1 MSFFLLLILIN
12 AFLKNGREILIN
24 LIDGSYKDKFW
35 EKYNVLDSEII
46 NIKNVIRGLTFVI
59 DCKCDISNFH
69 SLSVYNIS
77 CIMCQYFNLS
87 KIETYDVMIGSLL
100 HDIGKLAIPDEILKK
115 ESSLTKEEFEV
126 MKNHVI
132 YTYEILYNLKNDR
145 ILNIAANH
153 HEKLNGKGYPRGIS
167 NLSLS
172 ERIVSVV
179 DIFVA
184 LIQKRPY
191 KEGFKKEKVIEILNR
206 SVEVGEIDDKVVNSI
221 IENYDYLESINSKV
235 YNKYREKIKLL
246 YNNCKNFIYKN

>member
-35 EKYNVLDSEII
+35 EKFNVLDSEII

-167 NLSLS
+167 N
-172 ERIVSVV
+172 
-179 DIFVA
+179 
-184 LIQKRPY
+184 
-191 KEGFKKEKVIEILNR
+191 
-206 SVEVGEIDDKVVNSI
+206 
-221 IENYDYLESINSKV
+221 
-235 YNKYREKIKLL
+235 
-246 YNNCKNFIYKN
+246 